1 MSDIHFTLWV
11 STMDGPFIN
20 TTMVNSSDIRCVPFI
35 KEDTVSTKA
44 IKATSYIVI
53 MLFALLG
60 NAAIIAIV
68 AKNKHMRTTTN
79 YLIANMAV
87 SDMLLSAF
95 AVPIINPKR
104 RKFVIALIWLISMG
118 LHGIYFYIARLQ
130 RLNGVHICS
139 FSFEPAFD
147 KQKSK
152 MTGQHSTTYE
162 HWGSILL

>member
-1 MSDIHFTLWV
+1 
-11 STMDGPFIN
+11 MDGPFIN

-35 KEDTVSTKA
+35 KEDPVSTKA

-95 AVPIINPKR
+95 AVPRELTQI
-104 RKFVIALIWLISMG
+104 FVG
-118 LHGIYFYIARLQ
+118 
-130 RLNGVHICS
+130 
-139 FSFEPAFD
+139 
-147 KQKSK
+147 
-152 MTGQHSTTYE
+152 
-162 HWGSILL
+162 